1 MLGIQYEVIIAY
13 LVGMVLLY
21 VLGWLPLAPLKIV
34 LKLVVNGLIGGA
46 LLLLINFLGGAI
58 HLQIPLNIINALVA
72 GFLGIPG
79 VVLIVA
85 LNWLLV

>member
-13 LVGMVLLY
+13 LVGLALLY
-21 VLGWLPLAPLKIV
+21 VVGWLLLAPLKVV
-34 LKLVVNGLIGGA
+34 LKLVVNALIGGA
-46 LLLLINFLGGAI
+46 MLVLINFLGGAI
-58 HLQIPLNIINALVA
+58 HLQVPLNFVNALVA

-85 LNWLLV
+85 LNWLL